1 MLRFFVNIYLLV
13 NLNESWADVNSLSN
27 KLLRSLLRL
36 CRIGDVLSETRP
48 SKNVSP
54 VCLRPSSGRQR
65 RPSGL
70 RGLVRVEAGRRDQLG
85 NRLRDEEQAGR
96 LHSYHTVAQLD
107 PPTDGGQYTN
117 SWSCLHLRG
126 QNHWSWTLENTRPVL
141 NLWAPKIQTWS
152 PKKFTA
158 GRSQVWI
165 TKRTMAEFHLAA
177 SVS

>member
-1 MLRFFVNIYLLV
+1 M
-13 NLNESWADVNSLSN
+13 
-27 KLLRSLLRL
+27 
-36 CRIGDVLSETRP
+36 LSETRP

-70 RGLVRVEAGRRDQLG
+70 RGLVRVEAGRSHQLG

-126 QNHWSWTLENTRPVL
+126 QNH
-141 NLWAPKIQTWS
+141 
-152 PKKFTA
+152 
-158 GRSQVWI
+158 
-165 TKRTMAEFHLAA
+165 
-177 SVS
+177 